1 MNSSFYRT
9 SGSRLSVRLDYAPFL
24 LQKIVLP
31 LKERGMDG
39 VDEALDVLK
48 EYHLLREDIDALI
61 ELSTWPGKKSAFD
74 GVDSKVKAALTR
86 TYNKTVAPYSYS
98 AVSAVKK
105 KRAILDEVDEYG
117 NEEERTGHSSDEG
130 EDDDVKVD
138 ALIKTVVKK
147 TSRKAETD
155 GKKTA
160 GPKAGTSGRGK
171 TKAK

>member
-1 MNSSFYRT
+1 
-9 SGSRLSVRLDYAPFL
+9 
-24 LQKIVLP
+24 
-31 LKERGMDG
+31 MDG

-105 KRAILDEVDEYG
+105 KRAALDEVEEYG
-117 NEEERTGHSSDEG
+117 NDDETTVQSSDEG
-130 EDDDVKVD
+130 EDDDVNVD
-138 ALIKTVVKK
+138 ALIKPVVKK
-147 TSRKAETD
+147 TTRKVEAG
-155 GKKTA
+155 GKKPTA
-160 GPKAGTSGRGK
+160 SKAGSSGRGK
-171 TKAK
+171 SKAK